1 MAFSQALQRDSQ
13 RKIQDPRSKIQD
25 PDPDPIAERKRRKKK
40 KKKWKNFLFRQSFR
54 ASFFFFF
61 FLNKI
66 SNILRI
72 SPILSTNCPIKIE
85 FSCKYQ
91 TN

>member
-40 KKKWKNFLFRQSFR
+40 KKKWKKFPF
-54 ASFFFFF
+54 
-61 FLNKI
+61 
-66 SNILRI
+66 
-72 SPILSTNCPIKIE
+72 
-85 FSCKYQ
+85 
-91 TN
+91 